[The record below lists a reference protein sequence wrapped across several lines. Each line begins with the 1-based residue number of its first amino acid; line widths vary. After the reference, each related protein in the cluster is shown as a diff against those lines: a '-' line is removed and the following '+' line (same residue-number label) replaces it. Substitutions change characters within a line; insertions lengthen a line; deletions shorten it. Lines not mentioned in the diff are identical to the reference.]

1 MADDLNGWRTNPADA
16 PNVPSIPLV
25 FWDGAGNIVI
35 VGHRTGA
42 PRGEKDWWGSVA
54 ETKQMAVQ
62 GLVAVR
68 TRCQMINDAVAR
80 IEGDKYPGARVV
92 VFWSR
97 GCRMDDILAIAL
109 HSTSKLML
117 YVIYSFACSFKYV
130 EARFERRRSSMWLN
144 GGQVR

>member
-1 MADDLNGWRTNPADA
+1 VADDLNGWRTNPADA

-80 IEGDKYPGARVV
+80 MEGTIQELEFV

-97 GCRMDDILAIAL
+97 GYRMDDMLAIAL

-117 YVIYSFACSFKYV
+117 YIIYSFACSFMYV

-144 GGQVR
+144 GG